1 MFGALLQFVLCF
13 FILIIFGIWVSL
25 ALCSVIVHVHIWNS
39 GIPSAF
45 RRAVYN
51 HFINLNFTTGDM
63 HGVSFI
69 ILNLLIMV
77 FWWYFLLCNLFHVIY
92 CVVLCFALIVFIL
105 CTLYCQFDCPFLLS
119 LRYSLTFI
127 GYHGSLV
134 FFSLSR
140 LRFFFVFS
148 PVNGI
153 LAISHFMT
161 VDASLSLNHAK
172 QTWLNR
178 ISIYKRSR
186 VLLEQHKYNYNR

>member
-63 HGVSFI
+63 HGVSFTI
-69 ILNLLIMV
+69 SNLLIMV

-92 CVVLCFALIVFIL
+92 CVVLCFALIVFVL
-105 CTLYCQFDCPFLLS
+105 CTLYCQFDCPF
-119 LRYSLTFI
+119 FI
-127 GYHGSLV
+127 VPS
-134 FFSLSR
+134 
-140 LRFFFVFS
+140 VFS
-148 PVNGI
+148 NVYWISWFTCI
-153 LAISHFMT
+153 LFSIQIEICLCIFSCKWYISYVTFY
-161 VDASLSLNHAK
+161 DRRCIFK
-172 QTWLNR
+172 P
-178 ISIYKRSR
+178 
-186 VLLEQHKYNYNR
+186 